1 MRQTLIAI
9 VVGLGVGLGLMFAL
23 REDPAAN
30 ASSPPQPQTAQ
41 QPTRNDE
48 DAFEPGLFV
57 APTQPGL
64 IVAVEP
70 KQSGIA
76 VQLFHD
82 RFDLVRSERAWT
94 AAGSENTVDGT
105 ATFPAAAGHYLA
117 LATLGDQSASLEFD
131 VPRSSAPTRVTLTL
145 AARKAIEGTV
155 RKAGTTDPIPN
166 ASVRID
172 PSDRPCVAVARVT
185 TDAFG
190 RFRALIPV
198 GIEHPFAEVSAPGF
212 VTTKQT
218 ITTTPTIELKPGVT
232 LDGLVVSATDSS
244 PLQDVTVRASPGDLS
259 VITDREGRFAITVA
273 PGATSLHALALDG
286 RQALQRI
293 TTTNSTRVTL
303 KVGSGD
309 TISGVVISKGAP
321 ITAVDV
327 RVLAEPDDLEVARI
341 TTGPDGRFDAK
352 GLPPGR
358 YSVRAQQGAG
368 RRGTAVGI
376 ELPGAPSVEVQLYG
390 AGKLTGAV
398 TNGDLVPVDG
408 ATVTVQWTRGMNEV
422 ARTARTDENGRFEFD
437 ELLPAEVSVQAHL
450 GELVSIEEGIYIAP
464 DGVAEQ
470 NLVLAVQGRLV
481 GTVEPADAE
490 QVWIRGKRSSD
501 HAKVKDGRFEIV
513 LAPGSY
519 SAFVLLKGA
528 DHVFT
533 QVDEVFV
540 KAGEI
545 TTVALKLDTGDA
557 GSNFKFAFGHPELG
571 SGLSFENANGG
582 VRVDFMM
589 SDCPAAK
596 AGVLIGDMITS
607 IDGAPAKDALDAFAK
622 VRKPNG
628 EQLALGV
635 RREGRDLVLNV
646 R

>member
-1 MRQTLIAI
+1 MRQTLIA
-9 VVGLGVGLGLMFAL
+9 VVIGLGIGLGVMLAL
-23 REDPAAN
+23 REDGAPGPNTTSTA
-30 ASSPPQPQTAQ
+30 QTA
-41 QPTRNDE
+41 
-48 DAFEPGLFV
+48 DAAPALVDTFEPGLFV

-70 KQSGIA
+70 KQSGIS

-82 RFDLVRSERAWT
+82 RFELVRSQRTWA
-94 AAGSENTVDGT
+94 AAGAEKTVNGT
-105 ATFPAAAGHYLA
+105 ASFPAVAGHYLA

-131 VPRSSAPTRVTLTL
+131 VPRSNAPTRVTIKL
-145 AARKAIEGTV
+145 AALKAIEGTV
-155 RKAGTTDPIPN
+155 KKAGTNDPVPN

-172 PSDRPCVAVARVT
+172 PGERPSVAIARVL

-190 RFRALIPV
+190 RFRAQVPE
-198 GIEHPFAEVSAPGF
+198 GSAHFFAEVTARGF
-212 VTTKQT
+212 VTARETLT
-218 ITTTPTIELKPGVT
+218 DTPVIELKPGIT
-232 LDGLVVSATDSS
+232 LDGLVVAGST
-244 PLQDVTVRASPGDLS
+244 PVQDVTVRASPGDLS
-259 VITDREGRFAITVA
+259 VITDREGRFALTVA

-293 TTTNSTRVTL
+293 NDTTRTDRVTL
-303 KVGSGD
+303 QLEGGETLSGIV
-309 TISGVVISKGAP
+309 TSKATP

-352 GLPPGR
+352 GLPRGR
-358 YSVRAQQGAG
+358 YSVRAQQGPG

-376 ELPGAPSVEVQLYG
+376 ELPGAPSVEVQLHG
-390 AGKLTGAV
+390 AGTLTGAV

-408 ATVTVQWTRGMNEV
+408 ATVTVQWGRGMNEIS
-422 ARTARTDENGRFEFD
+422 RTARTDENGRFEFD

-450 GELVSIEEGIYIAP
+450 GDLVSVEEAVYVAP

-470 NLVLAVQGRLV
+470 NLVLEIQGRLV
-481 GTVEPADAE
+481 GTVDPPNAE
-490 QVWIRGKRSSD
+490 QVWLRGK
-501 HAKVKDGRFEIV
+501 HASEHVKVKDGRFEV
-513 LAPGSY
+513 LLAPGTY
-519 SAFVLLKGA
+519 SAFVLVDAA
-528 DHVFT
+528 DHMFT
-533 QVDEVFV
+533 QVDEVLV
-540 KAGEI
+540 KAGEL
-545 TTVALKLDTGDA
+545 TTVALKATNGGDA
-557 GSNFKFAFGHPELG
+557 GFQFAFGHPELG
-571 SGLSFENANGG
+571 SGLSFENSNGS
-582 VRVDFMM
+582 VRVDFLM

-596 AGVLIGDMITS
+596 AGVLIGDVITS

-635 RREGRDLVLNV
+635 RREGRDLLLTV